1 LAERGN
7 NNDNKNDNDPDTCYN
22 INKKMDL
29 SKTEEN
35 FSPHLETLVLD
46 LERKSAPENFELRTL
61 VMASAS
67 ALAAIKP

>member
-1 LAERGN
+1 
-7 NNDNKNDNDPDTCYN
+7 
-22 INKKMDL
+22 MDL

-46 LERKSAPENFELRTL
+46 LEEKSAHENFELRTL